1 MKFLNSTVDI
11 NFIILYKNLGNFLL
25 NAFKTY
31 ALTNLSTIFCNFS
44 GFSNIL
50 KNKLNV
56 IQIIHSGIR
65 IRPVPGIFKDP
76 WSIPFCTSR
85 LRNLLI
91 LDFSCSITNQ
101 FIIQY
106 WYINFIDI
114 YVKGKSFFWLGLI
127 RIRDVFRGSDSDLVF
142 LKGRIRILFFSWR
155 SDPDPLFLCVGQI

>member
-65 IRPVPGIFKDP
+65 IRPVPGIFVGSGFQNMVDP
-76 WSIPFCTSR
+76 LLYIKIEKSSNTVLFLQYYELIYNTVLSIDI
-85 LRNLLI
+85 LI
-91 LDFSCSITNQ
+91 L
-101 FIIQY
+101 
-106 WYINFIDI
+106 
-114 YVKGKSFFWLGLI
+114 L
-127 RIRDVFRGSDSDLVF
+127 
-142 LKGRIRILFFSWR
+142 LKK
-155 SDPDPLFLCVGQI
+155 